1 MALVGVSLPES
12 IESNQTFHF
21 TVNIDPNAG
30 GEQVLQVSHSPAFAP
45 LDYTSQVVVAP
56 NGESAIFGIWA
67 GEGSDLGTI
76 SFSVGLNDG
85 ETTWY
90 YEDVAQALWVE
101 DGAQALWVE
110 DGEGGGGLGG
120 GLGGGPGGP
129 GGP

>member
-1 MALVGVSLPES
+1 MALVGVSLPET
-12 IESNQTFHF
+12 IESNQTFHL
-21 TVNIDPNAG
+21 TVSIDPSAVNS
-30 GEQVLQVSHSPAFAP
+30 QVLQVSHYPAFAP

-56 NGESAIFGIWA
+56 EGTSAIFGIWA
-67 GEGSDLGTI
+67 GEGTEGTI
-76 SFSVGLNDG
+76 SFSIGLDDG

-120 GLGGGPGGP
+120 GLGGGCPP
-129 GGP
+129 PP